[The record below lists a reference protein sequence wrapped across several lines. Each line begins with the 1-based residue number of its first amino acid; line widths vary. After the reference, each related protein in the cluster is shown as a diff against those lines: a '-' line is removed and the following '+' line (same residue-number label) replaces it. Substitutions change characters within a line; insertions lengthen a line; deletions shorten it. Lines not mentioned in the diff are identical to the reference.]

1 MPEENNNGQKVSG
14 QSNASWIKYNM
25 QNLNC
30 GASNCLCVAGGI
42 TIFYNISCRFFSPTL
57 KCGGGPV
64 ILPQSLEA
72 NKHHQEKNLPSKVWH
87 THTSKHCMI
96 FFAILFLTFLCDI
109 IDILTNFG
117 LTKYIKSA
125 KNVCNAVIL
134 CWGYD
139 TSMPDLKW
147 YDLRF
152 NGHVIILPVKLI
164 SLSQLISC

>member
-72 NKHHQEKNLPSKVWH
+72 NKHHQEK
-87 THTSKHCMI
+87 
-96 FFAILFLTFLCDI
+96 TFLQKCGTRI
-109 IDILTNFG
+109 HQNIARFFCHLVFNFFVRYYRH
-117 LTKYIKSA
+117 LDKFCSNKIHKISKKCMQCCQSLLRIHYF
-125 KNVCNAVIL
+125 NA
-134 CWGYD
+134 
-139 TSMPDLKW
+139 
-147 YDLRF
+147 
-152 NGHVIILPVKLI
+152 
-164 SLSQLISC
+164 